1 MGQSEKQ
8 LSVLIIED
16 NPADKWLLK
25 DSLHRTN
32 LPIED
37 IQTADTIKEAILLL
51 EEHSFSII
59 FLDLFL
65 PDSSGLET
73 LNQLVKKFIKS
84 PIIVSSGVSDA
95 QIAVKAISLG
105 AQDFL
110 IKGDYTSVSL
120 EKAVRYSIERKESGQ
135 LLKSSEE
142 SYRYLF
148 DNNPAA
154 IFLWDYDTYQIL
166 EVNKASVR
174 LYAYTKEEF
183 LQKTLLDIRS
193 PLETAKLIKA
203 ASKLKKE
210 KRATSGIWQHFNK
223 EGKMLIMDIT
233 SHIIIYHGKEVVL
246 SMANDITERV
256 LLEEKLA
263 EEKIKKQQEIH
274 AAIITAQAQERS
286 FLGEE
291 LHDNINQILATA
303 KLYMDG
309 AINNEESRIGLVKEG
324 KKLVNY
330 AIEEIRS
337 LSKRLLLPSLG
348 EAGLKRTLTDI
359 IEKIKHVNDS
369 INFIIDWR
377 LADEDSLSEKLK
389 LTIYRIVQEQLNN
402 VFKHAKAST
411 IIISLQQNEELLQ
424 LGIKDDGVGFDQAA
438 KRNGV
443 GLLNIKSRAELL
455 NGNVLINSKPGE
467 GCELIINFNCA
478 DFIRTSNSGNI
489 ESEKIQPRANIL
501 SALG

>member
-1 MGQSEKQ
+1 MDQSKKQ

-16 NPADKWLLK
+16 NPADKFLLK
-25 DSLHRTN
+25 ESLNNTT
-32 LPIED
+32 LPID
-37 IQTADTIKEAILLL
+37 DVKTADTIKEAILLL

-73 LNQLVKKFIKS
+73 LTKLAQKYVKS
-84 PIIVSSGVSDA
+84 PIIISSGVSDA

-110 IKGDYTSVSL
+110 IKGDYAPELL
-120 EKAVRYSIERKESGQ
+120 EKTVSYSIQRKESEQ

-154 IFLWDYDTYQIL
+154 IFIWDSDTFQIL
-166 EVNKASVR
+166 EVNEASVK
-174 LYAYTKEEF
+174 LYGHTKEEF

-193 PLETAKLIKA
+193 PDEREGFIIAV
-203 ASKLKKE
+203 SKLKRE
-210 KRATSGIWQHFNK
+210 KNISGIWRHFTN
-223 EGKMLIMDIT
+223 EGKMLIMDIS
-233 SHIIIYHGKEVVL
+233 SHVIIYHDKQVVL

-263 EEKIKKQQEIH
+263 KEKIKKQQEIH

-303 KLYMDG
+303 KLYIDS
-309 AINNEESRIGLVKEG
+309 AINNDESRIDLLTEG
-324 KKLVNY
+324 KKLVNH
-330 AIEEIRS
+330 AIGEIRD
-337 LSKRLLLPSLG
+337 LSKRLLLPSFV
-348 EAGLKRTLTDI
+348 ESGLKESLTDLV
-359 IEKIKHVNDS
+359 EKIKHVNES
-369 INFIIDWR
+369 ICFIIDWR
-377 LADEDSLSEKLK
+377 IADEKLLTEKLK
-389 LTIYRIVQEQLNN
+389 FTIYRIVQEQLNN
-402 VFKHAKAST
+402 IFKYAKASKV
-411 IIISLQQNEELLQ
+411 IITLQQNAGIFQ
-424 LGIKDDGVGFDQAA
+424 LRIKDNGIGFDQAK
-438 KRNGV
+438 KRDGV

-455 NGNVLINSKPGE
+455 NGNVLINSQPGE
-467 GCELIINFNCA
+467 GCELEINFYGSDFNCA
-478 DFIRTSNSGNI
+478 CNFQDRGKEAKQSMEVLNVV
-489 ESEKIQPRANIL
+489 
-501 SALG
+501 